1 MRSVIFHD
9 SGDHMPSEARCHNEF
24 ENSGKFPRI
33 EVGHHYLILY
43 PDIQR
48 LHKVYSEYIKGQIQ
62 EEPSSIILV
71 LPYFD
76 TTEKVRDVLESN
88 GINVKE
94 REREGSLVIVDIE
107 KVINSLYFELTDV
120 QRLKGFAKQIETKH
134 QGKTILVVADMS
146 AFNHLK
152 KSKELLEYER
162 TLQKDLGVRKWKE
175 LCFYHEH
182 DFRAMFTEEEVSE
195 LLDYHRDRVI
205 TV

>member
-1 MRSVIFHD
+1 
-9 SGDHMPSEARCHNEF
+9 
-24 ENSGKFPRI
+24 
-33 EVGHHYLILY
+33 
-43 PDIQR
+43 
-48 LHKVYSEYIKGQIQ
+48 LHKVYSEYIRGQIQ
-62 EEPSSIILV
+62 EQPDSVILV

-76 TTEKVRDVLESN
+76 TTEKVREVLESD
-88 GINVKE
+88 GVNVTE
-94 REREGSLVIVDIE
+94 RERLGSLVIVDIE
-107 KVINSLYFELTDV
+107 KVIKSSYFELTDV
-120 QRLKGFAKQIETKH
+120 QRLQGFTNQIENKH

-162 TLQKDLGVRKWKE
+162 TLHKDLRVRKWKE

-195 LLDYHRDRVI
+195 LLEYHKDRVI

>member
-33 EVGHHYLILY
+33 EVGHHHLILY
-43 PDIQR
+43 PDSQR

-62 EEPSSIILV
+62 EEPNSIILV

-88 GINVKE
+88 GVDVTE
-94 REREGSLVIVDIE
+94 RERRGSLVIVDIE
-107 KVINSLYFELTDV
+107 KVINSLYFELSDV
-120 QRLKGFAKQIETKH
+120 QRLEGFTKQIESKH
-134 QGKTILVVADMS
+134 QGKTILVIADMS
-146 AFNHLK
+146 VFNHLK

-162 TLQKDLGVRKWKE
+162 TLHKDLRVRKWKE

-182 DFRAMFTEEEVSE
+182 DFRAMFTEEEVNE
-195 LLDYHRDRVI
+195 LLEYHKDRVI